1 MDSHSVGQVPET
13 GIANVTS
20 HCLRSLLSQV
30 VGNPVT
36 VRRMERLSHPGQMG
50 EGFQG
55 RISQIMGESM
65 VTHQVTRPAK
75 KTAQILNMRSH
86 CQSCCPGT

>member
-36 VRRMERLSHPGQMG
+36 KKNGAAESPGADGRRVPRKDFSDN
-50 EGFQG
+50 G
-55 RISQIMGESM
+55 RVHGNS
-65 VTHQVTRPAK
+65 PDD
-75 KTAQILNMRSH
+75 
-86 CQSCCPGT
+86 